1 MYKLVRPFLF
11 LPDAEVSHMR
21 AHALGRGF
29 GYSPFREILRSL
41 YAFEDER
48 LRMNVFGLSFKNP
61 VGLAAGFDKNA
72 EIVPALS
79 ALGFGFVEVGTI
91 TPRPQAGNPKPRLF
105 RLPKDGAIINRMGF
119 NGNGVETAKNN
130 LMACAGKR
138 DCVLGV
144 NIGKN
149 KVTPNENAVDDYETC
164 FRALSPLADYIAVNV
179 SSPNTPGL
187 RALQEKDALMKLLKV
202 LQKLNRDAK
211 NQKPILLKIA
221 PDLTEGQLDDVVDI
235 VRETGT
241 SGIIATNTTVARV
254 NLGTPEAAVAALGA
268 GGLSGRPL
276 QERANEIIRYLYKR
290 SHGTIPLVG
299 VGGIFSAE
307 DAYEKIQAGAS
318 LVELYTG
325 LVYEGPGLVKKIK
338 KGLVKLLERDG
349 LSSIKEAV
357 GIKNK

>member
-11 LPDAEVSHMR
+11 LPDAEVAHER
-21 AHALGRGF
+21 THALGRVLK
-29 GYSPFREILRSL
+29 YSPFREIVRSL

-48 LRMNVFGLSFKNP
+48 LRVHAFGLSFKNP

-72 EIVPALS
+72 EITPVLS

-91 TPRPQAGNPKPRLF
+91 TPRPQPGNPKPRLF
-105 RLPKDGAIINRMGF
+105 RLPKDEAIINRMGF
-119 NGNGVETAKNN
+119 NGNGAEAAKNN
-130 LMACAGKR
+130 LMAHAGRR

-149 KVTPNENAVDDYETC
+149 KTTPNENAVDDYETC
-164 FRALSPLADYIAVNV
+164 FRTLSPLADYVAVNV

-187 RALQEKDALMKLLKV
+187 RALQEKDALTKLLKA
-202 LQKLNRDAK
+202 LQRLNRDAK

-221 PDLTEGQLDDVVDI
+221 PDLTEGQLNDVVDI

-241 SGIIATNTTVARV
+241 SGIIATNTTIARV
-254 NLGTPEAAVAALGA
+254 DLGTSGAKVAAMGA

-276 QERANEIIRYLYKR
+276 RERSNEIIRYLYKR
-290 SHGTIPLVG
+290 SRGTIPLVG
-299 VGGIFSAE
+299 AGGIFSAE
-307 DAYEKIQAGAS
+307 DAYEKIRAGAS
-318 LVELYTG
+318 LVEIYTG

-349 LSSIKEAV
+349 FSSIEEAV
-357 GIKNK
+357 GTKNT